1 MRDTEPQGWRQK
13 TLRPERGLAGGFL
26 LLILIGGLL
35 LSLPIASATGR
46 SIGVFNAFFTSTSAV
61 CVTGLVAV
69 DTGTALSL
77 FGQIVLLVLIQMGG
91 LGFVVFATLVM
102 VLLGRRISLKNRVLI
117 RESMSVATYSGLV
130 RLTLV
135 YGGMALCIE
144 LAGAVLLSLRFVPL
158 YGWGKGL
165 YFSLF
170 HAVSAFCNAGFDLF
184 GHFSSLTGF
193 AHDPLVVLTISAL
206 IILGGL
212 GFSVMFECIHYH
224 RQLHRLSLHA
234 KVVLVVTLGLLV
246 VGTLGYLLLEGS
258 NPATL
263 GADGMCFGDKLLN
276 AFFQSVTMRTA
287 GFNTIDLSSM
297 REATKLWSV
306 ILMFIGAS
314 PASTGGGVKTTT
326 ISVLFLLVLSVAR
339 GQDDVTV
346 MKRRLPIDLMRR
358 ALTIL
363 FISLA
368 MMLVGVMVLTVAE
381 QEGQPFL
388 DLLFEVASATA
399 TVGVSAIGTPAL
411 RLPSKVM
418 LMLMMYFGRVGPLT
432 LALALA
438 NKQNATKNHLKYPE
452 EKIMIG

>member
-135 YGGMALCIE
+135 YGSMALCIE

-287 GFNTIDLSSM
+287 GFNSIDLSSM
-297 REATKLWSV
+297 HEATKLWSV

-368 MMLVGVMVLTVAE
+368 MVLVGVMVLTVAE

-388 DLLFEVASATA
+388 DLLFEVASATG